1 MCKGQR
7 REMDEEMEEG
17 TDEEMEEG
25 MEEEMEEKVHV
36 PYTPTINFQSMPQ
49 SQ

>member
-1 MCKGQR
+1 MCKGR
-7 REMDEEMEEG
+7 KREMG
-17 TDEEMEEG
+17 EEMEEG